1 MSIVLL
7 IKFIIYFLFTDY
19 SDLRFLSASCLFVVV
34 GGGSSNTI
42 LLAFWYSFFL
52 SFFLGLF
59 VCFLAGIPKNMVK

>member
-7 IKFIIYFLFTDY
+7 IKFIIHFLFTDY

-34 GGGSSNTI
+34 GSSNTI

-59 VCFLAGIPKNMVK
+59 VCFLAGILKNMVK

>member
-7 IKFIIYFLFTDY
+7 IKFIIHFLFTDY

-34 GGGSSNTI
+34 GSSNTI

-52 SFFLGLF
+52 FFFFLGLF
-59 VCFLAGIPKNMVK
+59 VCFLAGILKNMVK

>member
-7 IKFIIYFLFTDY
+7 IKFIIHFLFTDY

-34 GGGSSNTI
+34 GSSNTI
-42 LLAFWYSFFL
+42 LLAFWYPFFL

-59 VCFLAGIPKNMVK
+59 VCFLAGILKNMVK